1 MSINKKILI
10 LICWCCYWLF
20 TSAGKYFDIK
30 KLENVSFTSTE
41 QLNGVHSQ
49 LECILKCQ
57 LSRFP
62 TEQRN
67 AFYTN
72 DGKCFYVT
80 DNGIA
85 FDGELNGNLISQV

>member
-1 MSINKKILI
+1 MAISKKFFFWVF
-10 LICWCCYWLF
+10 WCCCCF
-20 TSAGKYFDIK
+20 STRAGKYFDIK

-41 QLNGVHSQ
+41 QLNGVYSQ

-57 LSRFP
+57 RRFP
-62 TEQRN
+62 TEKRN

-85 FDGELNGNLISQV
+85 FDGELNGNLITQV